1 LTLHHRIVRGR
12 SVADG
17 EARET
22 LKHLTRLWGFK
33 VSLEGIGEDGRVE
46 YCQECNA

>member
-1 LTLHHRIVRGR
+1 LHRRIVRGR
-12 SVADG
+12 SVADV

-22 LKHLTRLWGFK
+22 LEHLTRPWGFK